1 MDRRKCILLVAGLLL
16 LEISSPVEAC
26 ICLPSVLQNSYC
38 NSGVAVLKGKFLEPS
53 QKPGESPTDVVK
65 GYKVHI
71 LEVLRG
77 DDALKSVTFID
88 SMKGTSCEYH
98 HSPKGFNVDYLIIAD
113 NNNGDLTV
121 SSCSYIEIWSGLSP
135 KRILGV
141 KGAYSEGCECKV
153 VPCSSQPCSSEPRTC
168 TLEQYEGGD
177 GENQRK
183 NQVCVPSKGPRCI
196 WKTIE

>member
-1 MDRRKCILLVAGLLL
+1 MDTKKYISLVAALLF

-26 ICLPSVLQNSYC
+26 SCLPFVLQNSVC
-38 NSGVAVLKGKFLEPS
+38 NANAVLQGKFLEPS
-53 QKPGESPTDVVK
+53 QKPGSSPTDVEK

-71 LEVLRG
+71 DKVLKG
-77 DDALKSVTFID
+77 NQTLISVTFIK
-88 SMKGTSCEYH
+88 SMSGTSCEYH
-98 HSPKGFNVDYLIIAD
+98 HDRSGFNVEYLFTASD
-113 NNNGDLTV
+113 NNGDLTV
-121 SSCSYIEIWSGLSP
+121 SSCSYIKRWSEMSS
-135 KRILGV
+135 KEILGV
-141 KGAYSEGCECKV
+141 EGAYLKGCNCKV